1 MSLRDEILG
10 NRDFPV
16 SLPMEVPGWKV
27 DTPLHFRTLTAGETD
42 RAERKYLSDD
52 SDGLR
57 ALFAALV
64 LSDADGKRVFTD
76 ADIPVLNQ
84 MQADPLSWILEHGKS
99 WNKISDSD
107 LAEISGN

>member
-16 SLPMEVPGWKV
+16 SPPIEVPGWKV

-42 RAERKYLSDD
+42 RAE
-52 SDGLR
+52 
-57 ALFAALV
+57 
-64 LSDADGKRVFTD
+64 
-76 ADIPVLNQ
+76 LNQ